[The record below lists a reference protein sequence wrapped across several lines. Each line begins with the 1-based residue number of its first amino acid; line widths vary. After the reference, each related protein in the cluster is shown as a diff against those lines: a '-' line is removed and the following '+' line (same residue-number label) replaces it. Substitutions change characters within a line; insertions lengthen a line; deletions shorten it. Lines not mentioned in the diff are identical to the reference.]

1 MLCLSYQLLTMSI
14 LETYFFLYF
23 PNFSH
28 SKTEKDSVKT
38 ANTACH
44 VILND
49 NVINVSGLYITPSW

>member
-1 MLCLSYQLLTMSI
+1 MLKLPITDHEHFGNL
-14 LETYFFLYF
+14 FFLYF